1 MKLIINKNQSK
12 GMMGGVS
19 FEVSA
24 KLELSDEERKLIEH
38 YKLENY
44 ILFERKMVNIW
55 GKATDD
61 LVSVF
66 VKDLLKG
73 PYYKCKNLDE
83 VRGYSESLKTASETL
98 KSYLEVARNFGGEE
112 VLEY

>member
-1 MKLIINKNQSK
+1 MKLIIGKNQSK

-24 KLELSDEERKLIEH
+24 KLELSDEEQKLITH

-55 GKATDD
+55 GKATDEV
-61 LVSVF
+61 VSVL
-66 VKDLLKG
+66 VKDLLRD
-73 PYYKCKNLDE
+73 PSYKCKNLDE
-83 VRGYSESLKTASETL
+83 VMGYSESLKTACETL